1 MSLAATAA
9 AVFVYS
15 ISELNTDDV
24 AALELEL
31 VLEFA
36 AIVADELVF
45 SVC

>member
-24 AALELEL
+24 AALEL

-36 AIVADELVF
+36 AIVDDELAF